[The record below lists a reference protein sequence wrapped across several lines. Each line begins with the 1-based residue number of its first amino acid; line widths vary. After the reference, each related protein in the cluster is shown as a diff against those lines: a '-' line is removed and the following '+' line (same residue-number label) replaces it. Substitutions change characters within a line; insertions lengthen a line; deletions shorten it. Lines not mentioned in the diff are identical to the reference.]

1 MAHVPRLI
9 VVGYLAETQPPD
21 VPVVELLRC
30 GDCGALVCVGE
41 SQRMHLSW
49 HRSHD
54 NNGPGDA
61 SASSLAGRIG
71 WNR

>member
-1 MAHVPRLI
+1 

-21 VPVVELLRC
+21 GTPVTELLRC

-61 SASSLAGRIG
+61 SALPVGRRA
-71 WNR
+71 W

>member
-49 HRSHD
+49 HRALA
-54 NNGPGDA
+54 GGVGDA
-61 SASSLAGRIG
+61 SARTVGAGRT
-71 WNR
+71 W